1 MIAADPTHYIWWLIS
16 RASGVVA
23 VMLVSLS
30 ALIGLAMAGKLVP
43 ARYKRDAMTLHEQV
57 AIVVLAAIAVHGGSL
72 LGDAWLRPGL
82 AGITIPFALPYRP
95 AFTSAGIVAGYL
107 AVLLGP
113 TFYLRRRIG
122 ARVWRRL
129 HRATPLIWLF
139 AVIHTL
145 GAGSDAASLWLRCIV
160 LLPVPA
166 IVYVLAVR
174 LLARRGSITARPAT
188 GRRRPDRPPRASAPV
203 RRVLPSGSGPG
214 TRC

>member
-1 MIAADPTHYIWWLIS
+1 MIAVDPTQYIWWLVS

-43 ARYKRDAMTLHEQV
+43 ARYKRDVMSLHEQV
-57 AIVVLAAIAVHGGSL
+57 AIVVLAAIALHAGSL

-82 AGITIPFALPYRP
+82 AGITIPFAVRYRP
-95 AFTSAGIVAGYL
+95 AFTSAGIIAGYL

-122 ARVWRRL
+122 ARLWRRL
-129 HRATPLIWLF
+129 HRATPLIWLL

-145 GAGSDAASLWLRCIV
+145 GAGSDASSLWLRCLV
-160 LLPVPA
+160 LLPVPL

-174 LLARRGSITARPAT
+174 MLARQHSITARPAN
-188 GRRRPDRPPRASAPV
+188 GRRRAERPPRASGPG
-203 RRVLPSGSGPG
+203 RRVLPSGSGSG